1 MTATAQRFN
10 PNTSRFDG
18 AGYDARRDNQRLAS
32 QLERVFDVMRDGKY
46 RSLDRIAREA
56 NAPAASVSAQL
67 RHLRKPRF
75 GGHTVNKS
83 YQGDGLYL
91 YQLIV
96 NTEREPVQAE
106 LLPVVG

>member
-1 MTATAQRFN
+1 MKAQQFHPAT
-10 PNTSRFDG
+10 TRFDG
-18 AGYDARRDNQRLAS
+18 AGYDPVRDNARLTN
-32 QLERVFDVMRDGKY
+32 QLERVFDVMRDGRF
-46 RSLDRIAREA
+46 RSLDRIAHEA

-91 YQLIV
+91 YQLV
-96 NTEREPVQAE
+96 VRKDREPEQGA
-106 LLPVVG
+106 LPV